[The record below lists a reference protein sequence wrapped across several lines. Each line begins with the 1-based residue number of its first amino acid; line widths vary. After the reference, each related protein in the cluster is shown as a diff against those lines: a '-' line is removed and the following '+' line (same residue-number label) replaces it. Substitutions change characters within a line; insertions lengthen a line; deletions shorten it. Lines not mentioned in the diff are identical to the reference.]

1 MSHALNVMTF
11 NIRHGRALD
20 GRNRWYKRR
29 GLVFDTIRSHQP
41 HVLGLQEVD
50 QHQLD
55 ELRDTFP
62 TFGVIAHRRY
72 GGILGAYA
80 PLLFDAQRLEAGQS
94 GDFWLSPDPDGE
106 RKRAWDS
113 AVVRLCTWAVLI
125 DRATGKR
132 FAVLNSHFDQR
143 GVEARRRSAELVV
156 DRLAALAH
164 MPRLFIGDINAKERY
179 QTWRILTGA
188 GLRDTFRV
196 LHPDSEPAFT
206 FHGFDGTASAGK
218 NGKIDYVLC
227 DDRWRVLGAEIV
239 RDGADGRWPSDH
251 FPVTATL
258 EIVGS
263 QTS

>member
-29 GLVFDTIRSHQP
+29 ELVFDTIRSRAP

-50 QHQLD
+50 PHQMD
-55 ELRDTFP
+55 ELRDAFP

-72 GGILGAYA
+72 GGIFGAYA
-80 PLLFDAQRLEAGQS
+80 PLLFDNVRLEAGQS
-94 GDFWLSPDPDGE
+94 GDFWLAPDPDGE
-106 RKRAWDS
+106 RNRAWDS
-113 AVVRLCTWAVLI
+113 AVVRLCTWAVLV
-125 DRATGKR
+125 DRTNGER
-132 FAVLNSHFDQR
+132 FAVLNTHFDQR
-143 GVEARRRSAELVV
+143 GVEARRKSAELVV
-156 DRLAALAH
+156 DRLAALEH

-196 LHPDSEPAFT
+196 LHADEEPSFT
-206 FHGFDGTASAGK
+206 FHGFNGIAANGSH
-218 NGKIDYVLC
+218 GKIDYVFC

-239 RDGADGRWPSDH
+239 RDASDGRWPSDH
-251 FPVTATL
+251 FPVTATV
-258 EIVGS
+258 EIVDR
-263 QTS
+263 

>member
-29 GLVFDTIRSHQP
+29 QLVFDTIRSRSP

-50 QHQLD
+50 PHQMD
-55 ELRDTFP
+55 EMRDTFP

-72 GGILGAYA
+72 GGVFGAWA
-80 PLLFDAQRLEAGQS
+80 PILFDCERLEAGPS
-94 GDFWLSPDPDGE
+94 GDFWLSPDPDGG
-106 RKRAWDS
+106 RARAWDA

-125 DRATGKR
+125 DRTNGER

-143 GVEARRRSAELVV
+143 GVEARRNSAMLVAE
-156 DRLAALAH
+156 RLAALSH
-164 MPRLFIGDINAKERY
+164 MPRLFVGDINAKERY
-179 QTWRILTGA
+179 QTWRILMGA

-196 LHPDSEPAFT
+196 LYPDDEPAFT
-206 FHGFDGTASAGK
+206 FHGFDGTAASGSH
-218 NGKIDYVLC
+218 GKIDYVLC
-227 DDRWRVLGAEIV
+227 DDRWRVCAAEIV
-239 RDGADGRWPSDH
+239 RDGVDGRWPSDH

-258 EIVGS
+258 EIVSEGS
-263 QTS
+263 S

>member
-1 MSHALNVMTF
+1 MGHALNVMTF

-29 GLVFDTIRSHQP
+29 SLVFDTIRSRSP

-50 QHQLD
+50 PHQLD

-72 GGILGAYA
+72 GGIFGAYA
-80 PLLFDAQRLEAGQS
+80 PVLFDAARLEAGAS

-113 AVVRLCTWAVLI
+113 AVVRLCTWAIFV
-125 DRATGKR
+125 DRSNGER

-143 GVEARRRSAELVV
+143 GVEARRKSAELVV
-156 DRLAALAH
+156 DRLAALGH

-188 GLRDTFRV
+188 GLRDSFRV
-196 LHPDSEPAFT
+196 LYPDAEPAFT
-206 FHGFDGTASAGK
+206 FHAFNGVAANGSH
-218 NGKIDYVLC
+218 GKIDYVFC
-227 DDRWRVLGAEIV
+227 DDKWRVLSAEIV
-239 RDGADGRWPSDH
+239 RDASDGRWPSDH
-251 FPVTATL
+251 FPVAASL
-258 EIVGS
+258 EIVGR
-263 QTS
+263 